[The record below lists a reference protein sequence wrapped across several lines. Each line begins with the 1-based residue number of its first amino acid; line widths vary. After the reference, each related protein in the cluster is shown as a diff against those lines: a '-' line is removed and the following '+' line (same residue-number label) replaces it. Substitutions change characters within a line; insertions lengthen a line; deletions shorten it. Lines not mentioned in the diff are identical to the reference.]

1 VIELNIAFVVQLFN
15 FLLLLIILNIFLY
28 KPLRKVLAERRQ
40 VIELAKEKT
49 ASVDQEVQE
58 KMRLYESRLR
68 EVKADAMARRA
79 EAIKQAQ
86 LEETTLIEH
95 AHTVATE
102 KLQAI
107 RQRIASETVAA
118 KDILAAQ
125 AEKLSLNICEKILGR
140 GL

>member
-1 VIELNIAFVVQLFN
+1 MIELNIAFVVQLFN

-86 LEETTLIEH
+86 LKRRL
-95 AHTVATE
+95 
-102 KLQAI
+102 
-107 RQRIASETVAA
+107 
-118 KDILAAQ
+118 
-125 AEKLSLNICEKILGR
+125 
-140 GL
+140 

>member
-86 LEETTLIEH
+86 LKRRL
-95 AHTVATE
+95 
-102 KLQAI
+102 
-107 RQRIASETVAA
+107 
-118 KDILAAQ
+118 
-125 AEKLSLNICEKILGR
+125 
-140 GL
+140 